1 MIILSN
7 GKQGGKDMDKGNDL
21 LEYLQDHHTEEINAV
36 SARELSTLFNI
47 TQRGLSFG
55 NRTQKRGLSSL

>member
-1 MIILSN
+1 
-7 GKQGGKDMDKGNDL
+7 MDKGNDL